1 MGKTGQF
8 LSLLSGSP
16 NISTNLA
23 LTSSS
28 SLSNCWRRLEMRSVT
43 LSSVAAMWRCSSRGG
58 RGISVSERVLLL
70 TALNVLPVPLEFNSS
85 ILLDK
90 AYHKYSRVQI
100 SLVTVKAAKPRPIQH
115 SQFAIF
121 KAPIGARTDIK
132 ISFSR
137 AILMVQNTTCGLK
150 GGFSPKSA
158 FSLEKWKTITFF
170 IIGR

>member
-1 MGKTGQF
+1 M
-8 LSLLSGSP
+8 
-16 NISTNLA
+16 
-23 LTSSS
+23 
-28 SLSNCWRRLEMRSVT
+28 T

-100 SLVTVKAAKPRPIQH
+100 SLFTVKAAKPRPIQH

-137 AILMVQNTTCGLK
+137 AIFDGSEHHMRTEGWI
-150 GGFSPKSA
+150 SPKSA
-158 FSLEKWKTITFF
+158 FPWKNGRPLRSLL
-170 IIGR
+170 